1 MSADSHSTHT
11 PQSVPVSSGQRV
23 SIFVAFDHP
32 LLRLKRALDWEK
44 IQALMVTHWR
54 AAGKNVD
61 GGPGQAWPVSLYVP
75 LLVLMS
81 VKALA
86 SRQMEEY
93 TRENVV
99 ARLFLDYQEQ
109 LLPPIRDHSNI
120 ARAQAA
126 LGAVGW
132 QQVNQLIVAESV
144 RLGFATATVL
154 SADTTV
160 QEPEIGYPNEAGIL
174 RGIAQRLYR
183 AISKM
188 HKRGFKQAP
197 LALEKAKAVFQKVK
211 DYHLFAK
218 TKPEKDKALKK
229 IIAASKQLQSQSKRL
244 IKEVAGTTHQVI
256 GAALAKLKQ
265 MAEVTAVLLPQI
277 EQWMK
282 SGKVAKQK
290 ILHAGITSARAIVK
304 KTTGKKVQFG
314 LKWLISR
321 IPGGYIFGKVVAPH
335 ADEKKMPIA
344 ALRNYREVFGAKAT
358 PEMAIYDRGGS
369 CADTVEKLLKA
380 GVKKVG
386 IQPAGKA
393 PWYVAEA
400 DQQEVK
406 SQRGKTEGS
415 IGTLKSRKYEFN
427 HGRQRSPA
435 TLEAAGQR
443 AMVCM
448 NLNNLLRD
456 IVEKEKQVA

>member
-1 MSADSHSTHT
+1 
-11 PQSVPVSSGQRV
+11 V
-23 SIFVAFDHP
+23 SIFVAYNHP
-32 LLRLKRALDWEK
+32 LLCLKRALDWEK
-44 IQALMVTHWR
+44 IQAVMVTHWR

-61 GGPGQAWPVSLYVP
+61 GGPGQPWPVALYVP

-99 ARLFLDYQEQ
+99 ARLFLDYQGQ
-109 LLPPIRDHSNI
+109 MPPPIRDHSNI

-126 LGAVGW
+126 LGVAGW
-132 QQVNQLIVAESV
+132 QQVNHLIIAESV
-144 RLGFATATVL
+144 RLGFGRPEVL

-174 RGIAQRLYR
+174 RGIAQRCYR
-183 AISKM
+183 AIWKL

-218 TKPEKDKALKK
+218 TKPEKDNALKQ
-229 IIAASKQLQSQSKRL
+229 IIASSRQLQSQSKQL
-244 IKEVAGTTHQVI
+244 MKEVARASDQVA
-256 GAALAKLKQ
+256 GAAVAKLKQ
-265 MAEVTAVLLPQI
+265 MADVTAGLLPQI
-277 EQWMK
+277 AYWMK
-282 SGKVAKQK
+282 SGKVATQK
-290 ILHAGITSARAIVK
+290 ILHAGIRTARAIVK

-314 LKWLISR
+314 LKWLINR
-321 IPGGYIFGKVVAPH
+321 IPGGYIFGKVVPAR
-335 ADEKKMPIA
+335 ADEKKMPIE
-344 ALRNYREVFGAKAT
+344 ALKNYREVFGAKAT

-369 CADTVEKLLKA
+369 CSETVEKLIKA

-393 PWYVAEA
+393 SWYVAEA
-400 DQQEVK
+400 DQQAVK

-456 IVEKEKQVA
+456 IVEKERQAG

>member
-1 MSADSHSTHT
+1 MSTDSHSTHA
-11 PQSVPVSSGQRV
+11 PQSVPAPSGQQV
-23 SIFVAFDHP
+23 SIFVACNHP
-32 LLRLKRALDWEK
+32 LLQLKRALDWEK
-44 IQALMVTHWR
+44 LQAVMVTHWR

-61 GGPGQAWPVSLYVP
+61 GGPGQPWPVCLYVP

-109 LLPPIRDHSNI
+109 MLPPIRDHSNI

-144 RLGFATATVL
+144 RLGFGRPEVL

-174 RGIAQRLYR
+174 RGIAQRVYR
-183 AISKM
+183 AVVKL
-188 HKRGFKQAP
+188 HKRGYQPAP
-197 LALEKAKAVFQKVK
+197 LALEKAKGVFQKVK

-218 TKPEKDKALKK
+218 TKPEKDRALKQ
-229 IIAASKQLQSQSKRL
+229 IIAASKQLQSNSQRL
-244 IKEVAGTTHQVI
+244 IKAVARTSDQVVC
-256 GAALAKLKQ
+256 AAVAKLKQ
-265 MAEVTAVLLPQI
+265 MAAVTVGLLPQI
-277 EQWMK
+277 EHWMK
-282 SGKVAKQK
+282 TGKVATQK
-290 ILHAGITSARAIVK
+290 ILHAGITTARAIVK
-304 KTTGKKVQFG
+304 KTAGKKVQFG
-314 LKWLISR
+314 LKWLINR
-321 IPGGYIFGKVVAPH
+321 LPGGYIFGKVVQAR
-335 ADEKKMPIA
+335 ADEKKMPIE
-344 ALRNYREVFGAKAT
+344 ALKNYREVFGSQAT
-358 PEMAIYDRGGS
+358 PEMVIYDRGGS
-369 CADTVEKLLKA
+369 CADTVEKLIKA

-386 IQPAGKA
+386 IQPVGKA

-415 IGTLKSRKYEFN
+415 IGTRKSRKYEFN
-427 HGRQRSPA
+427 HGRQRNPA

-456 IVEKEKQVA
+456 IVEKERQAA

>member
-1 MSADSHSTHT
+1 
-11 PQSVPVSSGQRV
+11 VPEPSGQQV

-32 LLRLKRALDWEK
+32 LLQLKRALDWEK
-44 IQALMVTHWR
+44 IQAVMVRHWR

-61 GGPGQAWPVSLYVP
+61 GGPGQPWPVSLYVP

-81 VKALA
+81 VKALV

-99 ARLFLDYQEQ
+99 ARLFLGLDYQG
-109 LLPPIRDHSNI
+109 LPPIRDHANI

-126 LGAVGW
+126 LGATGW

-144 RLGFATATVL
+144 RLGFGKPEVL

-174 RGIAQRLYR
+174 RGIAQRVYR
-183 AISKM
+183 AVVKL
-188 HKRGFKQAP
+188 HRRGCQQAP
-197 LALEKAKAVFQKVK
+197 SALEKAKAVFQKVK

-218 TKPEKDKALKK
+218 TKPEKDKVLKQ
-229 IIAASKQLQSQSKRL
+229 IIAASKQLQSHCKRL
-244 IKEVAGTTHQVI
+244 IKAAAGTTDRVV
-256 GAALAKLKQ
+256 GAAVEKLKQ
-265 MAEVTAVLLPQI
+265 MAAVSAALLPQI
-277 EQWMK
+277 AHWMK
-282 SGKVAKQK
+282 TGKVASQK
-290 ILHAGITSARAIVK
+290 LLHAGITSARAIVK

-314 LKWLISR
+314 LKWLINR
-321 IPGGYIFGKVVAPH
+321 IPGGYIFGKVVQAR
-335 ADEKKMPIA
+335 ADEKKMPLE
-344 ALRNYREVFGAKAT
+344 ALKNYREVFGAKAT
-358 PEMAIYDRGGS
+358 PEMVIYDRGGS
-369 CADTVEKLLKA
+369 CAGTVEKLITA

-456 IVEKEKQVA
+456 IVEKERQAA